1 MSCRIKLYEMRLT
14 SPPCLE
20 SLRSSTVVLV
30 AINQASLTNCSPVQA
45 NRRLIGGGYG
55 ADLQFPPASFV
66 YQVAIADTAHV
77 YAGATVPNLDGATPG
92 DLDVVLFHLPA
103 SGVGAVAAGG
113 TAAQMRDAVLKH
125 PSWNLDEKQAM
136 LSVMD
141 ALGSLRGTTAALV
154 MDLITHYERTLAD
167 RGIDPELF

>member
-1 MSCRIKLYEMRLT
+1 MSCRIKLYEMRPT
-14 SPPCLE
+14 PPPSFE
-20 SLRSSTVVLV
+20 SLRSSTVVFV
-30 AINQASLTNCSPVQA
+30 AINQASLTNCSPMQR

-55 ADLQFPPASFV
+55 ADLQFTPASFV

-77 YAGATVPNLDGATPG
+77 YAGATVANLNGANPG

-125 PSWNLDEKQAM
+125 LSWNLDEKQAV
-136 LSVMD
+136 LSVMN
-141 ALGSLRGTTAALV
+141 AVGSLRGTTAALI
-154 MDLITHYERTLAD
+154 MNFITHYERILAD
-167 RGIDPELF
+167 RGIDPGLF